1 MALAPRRSAPSP
13 VLALICLI
21 LAVLLGTAF
30 LSYSPDQDPHFHSDA
45 DHTRNLVGLIGVQL
59 SSFAFRY
66 TGIFAWSLPVFL
78 VLAAGAFLF
87 HRKHVF
93 TFGRL
98 AAFLLFFSSACAFAA
113 FLGQHL
119 FDSNGQPYGP
129 NPYSN
134 GLGGWLGKHL
144 CNQHIQ
150 DLLGVFGSATVFIG
164 VMIISGLF
172 LFIYR
177 FPHAFEQ
184 ALNQFL
190 ENHKQRKENRLK
202 RAQAKLESR
211 DPAVASLPQPET
223 IPVPER
229 KSRRKEPETS
239 LPVPETVPV
248 KASKANIAS
257 EDESSVIPEPDAPKV
272 RRSWFSRRKKEALPL
287 PVPGALPRV
296 ATTTTSAAAV
306 DANTNHPLNTL
317 PEEETGPESALESL
331 GRRLG
336 RRSAIEEQAAP
347 VSYMP
352 RLPAEPKETAA
363 PQEAPAA
370 KEAPLPPA
378 PKPAPAAPPPPP
390 PPPPAVQEAP
400 KIIQSER
407 VEKARQHLPKKKGD
421 YIFPNLDLLSN
432 PPVQDES
439 KSEDYEETGN
449 ALVTTLETFGVKVTL
464 KDIHVGPVITRYDV
478 LPAPGTRVSNIQN
491 LENDIAMGMKA
502 LAVRILAPVPGTGF
516 VGIEVPNR
524 NPLPV
529 CLREILESKVWAES
543 KAEIPIG
550 LGKDVSGNPLVADLT
565 KMPHLLIAG
574 STGAG
579 KTVCINSIIASLLYH
594 ASPDD
599 LKFIMVDPKVVE
611 MQVYNSL
618 PHMLIPV
625 VTDPKK
631 VPQALKWLINEMT
644 RRYNMFAKVRVRN
657 IAGFNAYQ
665 KKLRDDPPEI
675 KPTKPNA
682 QGEFDIPRELE
693 DEVEM
698 PEKLPYIVCIIDEL
712 ADLMMVAPADVEA
725 GIARLAQ
732 LARAAGIHL
741 ILATQRPSV
750 KVITGTI
757 KANLPSRISF
767 KVAALVDSRTI
778 LDAKGAEQLIGKGDM
793 LFLPPGQARLIR
805 SQGAFVS
812 DDEINGIVDFLASHN
827 GEPQYEES
835 VQREID
841 KGDDP
846 DGFDDAESDEL
857 YRPAIEVLKT
867 TKRASTSMLQ
877 RKLKIGYNRAAR
889 IMESLED
896 RGIVGPENGASP
908 REILVDLDDL

>member
-21 LAVLLGTAF
+21 LALLLGTAF
-30 LSYSPDQDPHFHSDA
+30 LSYSPQQDPHFYSDA
-45 DHTRNLVGLIGVQL
+45 DHTRNLVGLIGVQI

-66 TGIFAWSLPVFL
+66 IGISAWSLPIFL
-78 VLAAGAFLF
+78 IIAAGAFLF
-87 HRKHVF
+87 HRRHVF
-93 TFGRL
+93 TIGR
-98 AAFLLFFSSACAFAA
+98 AVAFLVFFSSACAFSAL
-113 FLGQHL
+113 LGLHL
-119 FDSNGQPYGP
+119 FGNEGVAYGP

-134 GLGGWLGKHL
+134 GLGGGLGKL
-144 CNQHIQ
+144 IYSQHIQ

-164 VMIISGLF
+164 ALIISGLF

-177 FPHAFEQ
+177 FPHTFERG
-184 ALNQFL
+184 LNQFL
-190 ENHKQRKENRLK
+190 ENRKRRKEQLQQ
-202 RAQAKLESR
+202 RAKERQEAREL
-211 DPAVASLPQPET
+211 ALAGLPQPAPLPDRSKKK
-223 IPVPER
+223 IPPQ
-229 KSRRKEPETS
+229 
-239 LPVPETVPV
+239 PVQVDVPV
-248 KASKANIAS
+248 EERSDKTGQSAPPPFPPL
-257 EDESSVIPEPDAPKV
+257 PEP
-272 RRSWFSRRKKEALPL
+272 RKKRGWFRSASAKAAAGSDPAEDLAFGTP
-287 PVPGALPRV
+287 
-296 ATTTTSAAAV
+296 SAAASAEAGEV
-306 DANTNHPLNTL
+306 S
-317 PEEETGPESALESL
+317 PESALQQL
-331 GRRLG
+331 GQRLG
-336 RRSAIEEQAAP
+336 KNGPLEQAAP
-347 VSYMP
+347 ISYMP
-352 RLPAEPKETAA
+352 RLPIDSSATE
-363 PQEAPAA
+363 
-370 KEAPLPPA
+370 
-378 PKPAPAAPPPPP
+378 KPAPRMPRTSPIEKPAIAKAAGRAPDTIESKAFGSS
-390 PPPPAVQEAP
+390 PAVASAEAGP

-432 PPVQDES
+432 PPAPDES
-439 KSEDYEETGN
+439 KNEDYEETGR
-449 ALVTTLETFGVKVTL
+449 ALVTTLETFGVKVSL

-524 NPLPV
+524 NPQPV

-599 LKFIMVDPKVVE
+599 LKFIMIDPKVVE

-625 VTDPKK
+625 VTEPKK

-657 IAGFNAYQ
+657 IAGFNAHQ
-665 KKLRDDPPEI
+665 KKMRDNPE
-675 KPTKPNA
+675 PLQPSKPNA

-693 DEVEM
+693 DELEM
-698 PEKLPYIVCIIDEL
+698 PEKLPYIVCVIDEL
-712 ADLMMVAPADVEA
+712 ADLMMVAPADVES

-793 LFLPPGQARLIR
+793 LFLPPGQARLVR

-812 DDEINGIVDFLASHN
+812 DDEINGIVDFLAASN

-846 DGFDDAESDEL
+846 DGFDSEESDEL
-857 YRPAIEVLKT
+857 LKPAIEVLRT

-877 RKLKIGYNRAAR
+877 RRLKIGYNRAAR
-889 IMESLED
+889 IMETLED

-908 REILVDLDDL
+908 REILVDLDSL